1 MIGGQ
6 FGHGEDKNTA
16 AQLVSHAILGA
27 TLAYIN
33 GGDPTAGGS
42 AAVASEAAANYL
54 TNQLAEKY
62 KDDPKYFVN
71 GEFQANLLSE
81 TEKAQIRDLT
91 AAIGAV
97 AGGTVGDSA
106 FNAQLSGVVG
116 QNAVENNGL
125 ENVLLPHEI
134 DEIKNDHTGEIPKQ
148 TLQAI
153 KDNTS
158 YKIAQ
163 NGDFII
169 CVKVA
174 GYSCAPRPGERY
186 ATSKEIAQKG
196 GESLLTTAAGYGAGK
211 LIEPLVVVVSK
222 SGVWSKISS
231 VFKGSTD
238 IPVNPQTGLKEV
250 SPSSTPLNSH
260 EKLNQPDQG
269 KLKPAEAATGA
280 QLESVLGPME
290 KYSGAMIDKN
300 PDWVIKSGPYKDKT
314 VDAMYT
320 TDKLTKKEIDGL
332 NKFYEK
338 SMTVVDTKTGKI
350 PGIENIQ
357 KHLNKANFVPIDFRV
372 LTPQNQKIFLNYVKT
387 LPKSQQ
393 QQFIILR

>member
-1 MIGGQ
+1 MIGQ
-6 FGHGEDKNTA
+6 EFGHGEDKNTT
-16 AQLVSHAILGA
+16 AQMVSHVILGA
-27 TLAYIN
+27 TLAYVN
-33 GGDPTAGGS
+33 GGNPAAGGT
-42 AAVASEAAANYL
+42 AAVASEAAANYFAK
-54 TNQLAEKY
+54 QY
-62 KDDPKYFVN
+62 DDGKTAIDPVTGQFN
-71 GEFQANLLSE
+71 PNLLSE
-81 TEKAQIRDLT
+81 GVKSSIRDLT

-357 KHLNKANFVPIDFRV
+357 KHLNKADFVPIDFRV